1 MTENLAHPQFS
12 KGLSGY
18 KVEEVDSYI
27 DKVLDTIKDLKD
39 QNEVLEEKIGV
50 LAESLQKYRED
61 EDSLREALL
70 GAQKMGDSIVKNA
83 NNKAEITMREASVK
97 AAHIVEEARKKVE
110 DEKDEQE
117 AGRILDNL
125 LARQDEALQLAAA
138 VQTQLAQAETAA
150 QDVRRSEDDVAD
162 VRNRMER
169 LREEQRALNG
179 PAREVLESQTTAL
192 RQLRALSSTLA
203 TEQERLAELEGRLIS
218 ETPARS
224 IKNLPLLLLGA
235 ALFLAGAGTLLA
247 AWRLGV
253 TSLPL
258 TQGLEM
264 PVNLWS
270 GYLILFCGVGFLA
283 AGLPH
288 DGPERR
294 RRKNEFAHLQS
305 RRDACAAHVAELKE
319 QARADAIAN
328 GIRKENPNANI
339 VYIKGDQF
347 TNELIAAIQN
357 GKNIEFRSKYR
368 EADLFLIDDVQFIAG
383 KESTQEEFF
392 HTFNKLYEEH
402 KQIVMTSDRKPSDM
416 LTLEDRLKTRFEW
429 GLLADI
435 QPPDYETRMA
445 ILKNKAKNLGL
456 NLSDDVCNYIAI
468 NVTNNVRQIEGTVK
482 KILAYRDLNNMPLD
496 LPNISRAIDDM
507 FKSEGNALP
516 TPSLII
522 SQVCKFY
529 SIDEVLL
536 RGTQKNKGTAEARQ
550 IAMYLI
556 RKLTNLSLPDIGK
569 EFARDHST
577 VLYAIRKVEVALKN
591 GDTTMQNNI
600 RDITANINSCL

>member
-1 MTENLAHPQFS
+1 MYASAYVWAKVLNYLEERLTSTIVTAYFDDAEVVELTNEHLIIYSPTDFRRSTIIGRYASLVQDALKETFDSDAKLIVFGEEELNAFKSKGKATTSMDFNPQFTFDNFVVGPS
-12 KGLSGY
+12 N
-18 KVEEVDSYI
+18 
-27 DKVLDTIKDLKD
+27 
-39 QNEVLEEKIGV
+39 QF
-50 LAESLQKYRED
+50 
-61 EDSLREALL
+61 
-70 GAQKMGDSIVKNA
+70 
-83 NNKAEITMREASVK
+83 
-97 AAHIVEEARKKVE
+97 AHSACI
-110 DEKDEQE
+110 
-117 AGRILDNL
+117 
-125 LARQDEALQLAAA
+125 A
-138 VQTQLAQAETAA
+138 VTNVPGQ
-150 QDVRRSEDDVAD
+150 VY
-162 VRNRMER
+162 N
-169 LREEQRALNG
+169 
-179 PAREVLESQTTAL
+179 P
-192 RQLRALSSTLA
+192 
-203 TEQERLAELEGRLIS
+203 
-218 ETPARS
+218 
-224 IKNLPLLLLGA
+224 
-235 ALFLAGAGTLLA
+235 LFLYG
-247 AWRLGV
+247 
-253 TSLPL
+253 P
-258 TQGLEM
+258 
-264 PVNLWS
+264 P
-270 GYLILFCGVGFLA
+270 GVG
-283 AGLPH
+283 
-288 DGPERR
+288 
-294 RRKNEFAHLQS
+294 KTHL
-305 RRDACAAHVAELKE
+305 LY
-319 QARADAIAN
+319 AIAN
-328 GIRKENPNANI
+328 GIRKGKPDANI

-347 TNELIAAIQN
+347 TNELIDAIKN

-429 GLLADI
+429 GLIADI

-529 SIDEVLL
+529 SVDEVIL
-536 RGTQKNKGTAEARQ
+536 RGTQKTKGIAEARQ
-550 IAMYLI
+550 MAMYLV

-569 EFARDHST
+569 EFNRDHAT
-577 VLYAIRKVEVALKN
+577 VLYGIRKVEASLKT
-591 GDTTMQNNI
+591 GDANMQNNV

>member
-1 MTENLAHPQFS
+1 MYSSAYVWAKVLSHMEERLGAVTVSAWFDDAEVVELNENNLILYSPSDFRREIIRRRCIQDALKEVFNSDAKLMVFGDEELDAFKQKGKSVSSMDFNPQFTFDNFVVGPSNRFAHSAAIAVS
-12 KGLSGY
+12 K
-18 KVEEVDSYI
+18 
-27 DKVLDTIKDLKD
+27 
-39 QNEVLEEKIGV
+39 
-50 LAESLQKYRED
+50 
-61 EDSLREALL
+61 
-70 GAQKMGDSIVKNA
+70 
-83 NNKAEITMREASVK
+83 
-97 AAHIVEEARKKVE
+97 
-110 DEKDEQE
+110 
-117 AGRILDNL
+117 
-125 LARQDEALQLAAA
+125 
-138 VQTQLAQAETAA
+138 
-150 QDVRRSEDDVAD
+150 
-162 VRNRMER
+162 
-169 LREEQRALNG
+169 
-179 PAREVLESQTTAL
+179 
-192 RQLRALSSTLA
+192 
-203 TEQERLAELEGRLIS
+203 
-218 ETPARS
+218 TPGQVY
-224 IKNLPLLLLGA
+224 NP
-235 ALFLAGAGTLLA
+235 LFLYG
-247 AWRLGV
+247 
-253 TSLPL
+253 P
-258 TQGLEM
+258 
-264 PVNLWS
+264 P
-270 GYLILFCGVGFLA
+270 GVG
-283 AGLPH
+283 
-288 DGPERR
+288 
-294 RRKNEFAHLQS
+294 KTHL
-305 RRDACAAHVAELKE
+305 LY
-319 QARADAIAN
+319 AIAN

>member
-1 MTENLAHPQFS
+1 MYSSAYVWAKVLSHMEERLGAVTVSAWFDDAEVVELNENNLILYSPSDFRREIICRRCTDYIQDALKEVFNSDAKLMVFGDEELDAFKQKGKSVSSMDFNPQFTFDNFVVGPSNRFAHSAAIAVS
-12 KGLSGY
+12 K
-18 KVEEVDSYI
+18 
-27 DKVLDTIKDLKD
+27 
-39 QNEVLEEKIGV
+39 
-50 LAESLQKYRED
+50 
-61 EDSLREALL
+61 
-70 GAQKMGDSIVKNA
+70 
-83 NNKAEITMREASVK
+83 
-97 AAHIVEEARKKVE
+97 
-110 DEKDEQE
+110 
-117 AGRILDNL
+117 
-125 LARQDEALQLAAA
+125 
-138 VQTQLAQAETAA
+138 
-150 QDVRRSEDDVAD
+150 
-162 VRNRMER
+162 
-169 LREEQRALNG
+169 
-179 PAREVLESQTTAL
+179 
-192 RQLRALSSTLA
+192 
-203 TEQERLAELEGRLIS
+203 
-218 ETPARS
+218 TPGQVY
-224 IKNLPLLLLGA
+224 NP
-235 ALFLAGAGTLLA
+235 LFLYG
-247 AWRLGV
+247 
-253 TSLPL
+253 P
-258 TQGLEM
+258 
-264 PVNLWS
+264 P
-270 GYLILFCGVGFLA
+270 GVG
-283 AGLPH
+283 
-288 DGPERR
+288 
-294 RRKNEFAHLQS
+294 KTHL
-305 RRDACAAHVAELKE
+305 LY
-319 QARADAIAN
+319 AIAN
-328 GIRKENPNANI
+328 GIRKENPDANI

>member
-1 MTENLAHPQFS
+1 MYSSAYVWAKVLSHMEERLGAVTVSAWFDDAEVVELNENNLILYSPSDFRREIIRRRCTDYIQDALKEVFNSDAKLLVFGDEELDTFKQKGKSVSSMDFNPQFTFDNFVVGPSNRFAHSAAIAVS
-12 KGLSGY
+12 K
-18 KVEEVDSYI
+18 
-27 DKVLDTIKDLKD
+27 
-39 QNEVLEEKIGV
+39 
-50 LAESLQKYRED
+50 
-61 EDSLREALL
+61 
-70 GAQKMGDSIVKNA
+70 
-83 NNKAEITMREASVK
+83 
-97 AAHIVEEARKKVE
+97 
-110 DEKDEQE
+110 
-117 AGRILDNL
+117 
-125 LARQDEALQLAAA
+125 
-138 VQTQLAQAETAA
+138 
-150 QDVRRSEDDVAD
+150 
-162 VRNRMER
+162 
-169 LREEQRALNG
+169 
-179 PAREVLESQTTAL
+179 
-192 RQLRALSSTLA
+192 
-203 TEQERLAELEGRLIS
+203 
-218 ETPARS
+218 TPGQVY
-224 IKNLPLLLLGA
+224 NP
-235 ALFLAGAGTLLA
+235 LFLYG
-247 AWRLGV
+247 
-253 TSLPL
+253 P
-258 TQGLEM
+258 
-264 PVNLWS
+264 P
-270 GYLILFCGVGFLA
+270 GVG
-283 AGLPH
+283 
-288 DGPERR
+288 
-294 RRKNEFAHLQS
+294 KTHL
-305 RRDACAAHVAELKE
+305 LY
-319 QARADAIAN
+319 AIAN

-347 TNELIAAIQN
+347 TNELITAIQN